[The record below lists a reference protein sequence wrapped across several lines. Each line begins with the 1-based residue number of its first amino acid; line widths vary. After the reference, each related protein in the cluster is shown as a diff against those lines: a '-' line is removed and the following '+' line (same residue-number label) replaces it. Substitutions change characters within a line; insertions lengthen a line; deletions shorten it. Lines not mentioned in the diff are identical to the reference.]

1 MASSQYPRLFQAPK
15 GSYFLF
21 GPRGSGKST
30 LLRVLHPD
38 AHWIDLLDE
47 GLYQR
52 FLVDP
57 GLFSARLE
65 ALPDGATVVIDEV
78 QRLPE
83 LLNVV
88 HQKIETKRLRFA
100 LSGSSARKLRRS
112 GVNLLAGRAVRRSLH
127 PFVPEELGAA
137 FDLERTLRE
146 GALPLVWASEDAHDT
161 LRSYVQ
167 MYLKEEIQA
176 EAATRNLPGFARF
189 LPIAGLFHAQTLNV
203 SSLARDAGVARTTV
217 QGYLQILE
225 DTLFTFQV
233 PAFESRLRVRER
245 RHPKLYWVD
254 PGLVR
259 AVVGATR
266 EDATLTPGARL
277 EGWIAQLLRA
287 YGEYRDLYDSLSYW
301 APAGAKSTEVDF
313 VLSRGRECVAVEAK
327 ASRRW
332 RTEYLAGLRAVADLP
347 GLRRRIVVYLG
358 DEELRPEPGI
368 EVLPVEQ
375 FLRELERSFE

>member
-1 MASSQYPRLFQAPK
+1 MTGMQYARLFEPPR

-30 LLRVLHPD
+30 WLRILHPE

-47 GLYQR
+47 GIYQR

-57 GLFSARLE
+57 GLFSAELD
-65 ALPDGATVVIDEV
+65 ALPDGATVVVDEV
-78 QRLPE
+78 QRLPN

-88 HQKIETKRLRFA
+88 HQKIEAKRLRFA

-112 GVNLLAGRAVRRSLH
+112 GVNLLAGRAVRRALH
-127 PFVPEELGAA
+127 PFVPEELGDD
-137 FDLERTLRE
+137 FDVERILRE
-146 GALPLVWASEDAHDT
+146 GALPLVWASEDARDT

-176 EAATRNLPGFARF
+176 EAVTRNLSGFARF

-233 PAFESRLRVRER
+233 PALESRLRVRER

-254 PGLVR
+254 PGLVD
-259 AVVGATR
+259 AVVEAASPEPAVPR
-266 EDATLTPGARL
+266 GARF
-277 EGWIAQLLRA
+277 EGWIAQLLRV
-287 YGEYRDLYDSLSYW
+287 YREYRGLYDRLSYW
-301 APAGAKSTEVDF
+301 SPAGAKNTEVDF
-313 VLSRGRECVAVEAK
+313 VLSRGREFIALEVK
-327 ASRRW
+327 ASHRW
-332 RTEYLAGLRAVADLP
+332 RPDYLTGLRAIEDLP

-358 DEELRPEPGI
+358 TQELRPEPDI
-368 EVLPVEQ
+368 EVLPLAR
-375 FLRELERSFE
+375 FLSELERGLE